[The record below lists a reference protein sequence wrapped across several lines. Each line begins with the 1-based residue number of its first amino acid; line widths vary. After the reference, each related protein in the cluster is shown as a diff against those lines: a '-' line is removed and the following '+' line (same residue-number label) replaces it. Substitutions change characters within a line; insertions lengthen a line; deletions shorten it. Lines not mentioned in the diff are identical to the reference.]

1 LVRTTEQLA
10 RTTEQLSSHQVAG
23 GEQIPVVSWYAD
35 CDPEG
40 SLQLETPMSSFSTY
54 LIGFIVLI
62 IGLAIAAILV
72 GVSQTWVIVG
82 AIILI
87 GIAIITATTRTKTKD
102 PPAPPA

>member
-1 LVRTTEQLA
+1 
-10 RTTEQLSSHQVAG
+10 
-23 GEQIPVVSWYAD
+23 
-35 CDPEG
+35 
-40 SLQLETPMSSFSTY
+40 MSSFSTY

-62 IGLAIAAILV
+62 IGLAIGAILL

-87 GIAIITATTRTKTKD
+87 GIAIVSATTRTKTKD